1 MTASHDL
8 VRDLLWDRPRLLK
21 RQTLFH
27 AITIGRKVR
36 ILFAPIYF
44 RPAYAQIADDSDRSN
59 VTKTKA
65 FSHREASG
73 ADQSRDF
80 HETAVHLALLTRRPL
95 DTLRTL
101 GPHALKE
108 HEYEGIT
115 DSVAKHLEPF
125 GGHNAFNVVR
135 QQR

>member
-1 MTASHDL
+1 
-8 VRDLLWDRPRLLK
+8 
-21 RQTLFH
+21 LFH

-73 ADQSRDF
+73 ADQSRRPPGGGAVRVPVCSVWTVV
-80 HETAVHLALLTRRPL
+80 TAWTVVTVCTFGSTGDAASALM
-95 DTLRTL
+95 
-101 GPHALKE
+101 GA
-108 HEYEGIT
+108 G
-115 DSVAKHLEPF
+115 V
-125 GGHNAFNVVR
+125 
-135 QQR
+135 